1 MFIFAGEPNSPNP
14 PPILTS
20 KYGSV
25 TAGDQFYLEGLD
37 TISWPTEHHSVFC
50 NYDDPKSVNE
60 KEKSQ
65 WYILL
70 PYPIPK
76 EQVSKL
82 QESNNC
88 LNTGHLQISKPP
100 TILPCNGRETE
111 RGVLKIN
118 CALCAN
124 GCATEQ
130 KSDFKTD
137 STLVTETL
145 NGQYNT

>member
-1 MFIFAGEPNSPNP
+1 MTSVQLSLHCFKFKNTMIMFIFAGEPNSPIP

-65 WYILL
+65 FFILL

-100 TILPCNGRETE
+100 QFCLATGGR
-111 RGVLKIN
+111 
-118 CALCAN
+118 
-124 GCATEQ
+124 Q
-130 KSDFKTD
+130 S
-137 STLVTETL
+137 
-145 NGQYNT
+145 